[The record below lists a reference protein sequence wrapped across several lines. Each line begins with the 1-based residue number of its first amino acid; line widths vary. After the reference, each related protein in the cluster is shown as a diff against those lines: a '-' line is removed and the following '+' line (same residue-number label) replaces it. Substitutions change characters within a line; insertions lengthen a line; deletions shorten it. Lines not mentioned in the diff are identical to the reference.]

1 MEVCCLDHFTT
12 TLQLINI
19 QLQGA
24 AYSPKGKDVQH
35 VSHSHFSVM
44 LKKNAA
50 TTTKQLNSMLD
61 CFFQNGQM
69 VCEVTM

>member
-19 QLQGA
+19 QLQGD
-24 AYSPKGKDVQH
+24 AYSPKGEDVQH
-35 VSHSHFSVM
+35 VLHSHFSVM
-44 LKKNAA
+44 LEQNSA
-50 TTTKQLNSMLD
+50 TTTKHLNSMLD
-61 CFFQNGQM
+61 CLFQSGQM